1 MGLLTRLINAFKN
14 EGKDVAGLEAI
25 VQFTTPD
32 EPKLSEYPKGAYK
45 AFWEIILQQLPG
57 GWQAI
62 VRFHGYANT
71 DVQDSEHF
79 LVASS
84 LGKLKP
90 QVNALIRSTMA
101 NYKR

>member
-1 MGLLTRLINAFKN
+1 MGLLTRLIDAFKN
-14 EGKDVAGLEAI
+14 EGKDISGLEAI

-45 AFWEIILQQLPG
+45 ALWEIILQEIPG

-62 VRFHGYANT
+62 VRFYGYANT
-71 DVQDSEHF
+71 DVEDSQHV
-79 LVASS
+79 LVAPS

-90 QVNALIRSTMA
+90 QVNALIRSTMT